1 MTNVLDKKDW
11 VCTQP
16 FEFAE
21 IFDHKMFMCC
31 PNWLPEN
38 LGNPNNILENFKS
51 DIETINIIKSFD
63 AMKKSKEYMSEIED
77 LFEDLSDD
85 LPVEKEEWW
94 KQV

>member
-1 MTNVLDKKDW
+1 MRALNIHFPDDIVIESQKAAKS
-11 VCTQP
+11 
-16 FEFAE
+16 
-21 IFDHKMFMCC
+21 
-31 PNWLPEN
+31 
-38 LGNPNNILENFKS
+38 LGLTTTAFIRNAVIHELENFKS